1 MTISLD
7 VLSIREGVLMYPDI
21 AANEIADGGTF
32 DPLEDS
38 EKITYEVLST
48 RAGVLRF
55 PEAAASRI
63 AAIAS
68 SSSSS

>member
-1 MTISLD
+1 MTISID
-7 VLSIREGVLMYPDI
+7 VLSTCEGVLMYPNQ

-38 EKITYEVLST
+38 DQITYDVLST

-55 PEAAASRI
+55 PEAAAARI
-63 AAIAS
+63 AALTS
-68 SSSSS
+68 SSS

>member
-7 VLSIREGVLMYPDI
+7 VLSTREGVLMYPDI
-21 AANEIADGGTF
+21 VANEIADGGTF
-32 DPLEDS
+32 SPLEDS
-38 EKITYEVLST
+38 NQITYDVLST

-55 PEAAASRI
+55 PEAAADRI
-63 AAIAS
+63 DQIAS

>member
-1 MTISLD
+1 MAISLD
-7 VLSIREGVLMYPDI
+7 VLSTREGILMYPDI

-38 EKITYEVLST
+38 DQITYDVLST

-55 PEAAASRI
+55 PEAAAARI
-63 AAIAS
+63 AALVS
-68 SSSSS
+68 SSS